1 MNDVVVTASYAHK
14 PVYAFVKRF
23 ADIVISLLFLII
35 LSPVFLVVALII
47 KCSDGGNVI
56 YKSKRIGLHG
66 KEINVFKF
74 RSMKMNADKLEDV
87 LSEEELEQ
95 YKKEYKLTDDK
106 RVTKIGK
113 FLRKTSIDE
122 LPQLF
127 NVLIGNMSL
136 VGPRP
141 VLYEETLLYG
151 DQRDVLLSV
160 KPGITGLWQA
170 SGRSNITYENGLRQQ
185 TELRYVAERSILFDL
200 KIIFMT
206 VGAVLKMDGA
216 H

>member
-1 MNDVVVTASYAHK
+1 MNDVVVTTSYVQK
-14 PVYAFVKRF
+14 PVYDFVKRF
-23 ADIVISLLFLII
+23 ADIVISLVFLII
-35 LSPVFLVVALII
+35 LSPILLTVALII

-66 KEINVFKF
+66 KEIDVFKF
-74 RSMKMNADKLEDV
+74 RSMKMNADKLEDI
-87 LSEEELEQ
+87 LSEEELAQ

-113 FLRKTSIDE
+113 ILRKTSIDE

-151 DQRDVLLSV
+151 DQRDILLSV
-160 KPGITGLWQA
+160 KPGVTGLWQA
-170 SGRSNITYENGLRQQ
+170 SGRCNITYENGLRQQ
-185 TELRYVAERSILFDL
+185 TELRYVAERSLLFDI

-206 VGAVLKMDGA
+206 VSAVLKMDGA

>member
-1 MNDVVVTASYAHK
+1 MSDLAIQAKYTKK
-14 PVYAFVKRF
+14 PVYDFIKR
-23 ADIVISLLFLII
+23 AVDIMVSLVALIL
-35 LSPVFLVVALII
+35 LSPSLAVVALLI

-56 YKSKRIGLHG
+56 YRSPRIGKNG
-66 KEINVFKF
+66 KEIAVFKF
-74 RSMKMNADKLEDV
+74 RSMKMNADKLEDM
-87 LSEEELEQ
+87 LTEEELEQ
-95 YKKEYKLTDDK
+95 YRKEYKLDNDK
-106 RVTKIGK
+106 RVTRIGRII
-113 FLRKTSIDE
+113 RKTSIDE

-141 VLYEETLLYG
+141 VLQEETELYG
-151 DQRDVLLSV
+151 EYRDVLLSV

-170 SGRSNITYENGLRQQ
+170 GGRNKITYADGGRQR
-185 TELRYVAERSILFDL
+185 TELKYVTERSLWLDI

-216 H
+216 Q